1 MSKLREFERLKERI
15 LELAPA
21 LAREKYLVEQK
32 RGSPEKVKEL
42 EERLGYNFSEM
53 DKLMRSMNS
62 EELNSLDI

>member
-1 MSKLREFERLKERI
+1 

-21 LAREKYLVEQK
+21 LAREKFLVE
-32 RGSPEKVKEL
+32 RGEGNPEKVKEL
-42 EERLGYNFSEM
+42 EERLGFNFSEM

>member
-21 LAREKYLVEQK
+21 LAKEKFLVE
-32 RGSPEKVKEL
+32 RGEGNPEKVKEL
-42 EERLGYNFSEM
+42 EERLGFNFSEM

-62 EELNSLDI
+62 KELNSLDI